1 MIAVILAAG
10 MARRLRPLTE
20 HKPKCL
26 LQIGSRS
33 LLERSVDNLV
43 AAGIREIVVVTGYLS
58 QMITEFLVARY
69 PQLTFHFIDNTD
81 YANTNNIYSLWLARP
96 FVDGKDYILLDSDI
110 LYDGGII
117 GQLLSEKASIL
128 TVSRHPL
135 GEEEMK
141 VVVDEKG
148 NIVEISK
155 TCDPAAAMGESVGIE
170 KINADYSAALYS
182 LLDTMMNKEGLVD
195 VFYELAFQR
204 LIPQGFCFK
213 VMDIP
218 NYFTIE
224 LDTVDDFENAKHLI
238 PKELF

>member
-43 AAGIREIVVVTGYLS
+43 VAGIREIVVVTGYLS

-96 FVDGKDYILLDSDI
+96 FVDGKDFILLDSDI

-117 GQLLSEKASIL
+117 GQVLSEKASIL

-170 KINADYSAALYS
+170 KINADYSAALYC

-213 VMDIP
+213 VMDIS

>member
-26 LQIGSRS
+26 LRIGTRS

-69 PQLTFHFIDNTD
+69 PKLTFHFIDNTD
-81 YANTNNIYSLWLARP
+81 YARTNNIYSLWLARP
-96 FVDGKDYILLDSDI
+96 FVEGKDFILLDSDI

-117 GQLLSEKASIL
+117 EQVLGEEASIL

-141 VVVDEKG
+141 VVVDE
-148 NIVEISK
+148 NDSIVEISK
-155 TCDPAAAMGESVGIE
+155 SCDPAIAMGESVGIE
-170 KINADYSAALYS
+170 KINADYSAALYR

-195 VFYELAFQR
+195 VFYEQAFQR
-204 LIPQGFCFK
+204 LIPKGFCFK
-213 VMDIP
+213 VMDIS

-224 LDTVDDFENAKHLI
+224 LDTVEDFENAKHLI
-238 PKELF
+238 PKELY

>member
-26 LQIGSRS
+26 LQIGSWS

-96 FVDGKDYILLDSDI
+96 FVDGKDFILLDSDI

>member
-26 LQIGSRS
+26 LRIGTRS

-43 AAGIREIVVVTGYLS
+43 AAGISEIVVVTGYLS

-69 PQLTFHFIDNTD
+69 PKLTFHFIDNTD
-81 YANTNNIYSLWLARP
+81 YARTNNIYSLWLARP
-96 FVDGKDYILLDSDI
+96 FVEGKDFILLDSDI

-117 GQLLSEKASIL
+117 EQVLGEEASIL

-141 VVVDEKG
+141 VVVDENG
-148 NIVEISK
+148 SIVEISK
-155 TCDPAAAMGESVGIE
+155 SCDPAIAMGESVGIE
-170 KINADYSAALYS
+170 KINADYSAALYR

-195 VFYELAFQR
+195 VFYEQAFQR
-204 LIPQGFCFK
+204 LIPKGFCFK
-213 VMDIP
+213 VMDIS

-224 LDTVDDFENAKHLI
+224 LDTVEDFENAKHLI
-238 PKELF
+238 PKELY

>member
-26 LQIGSRS
+26 LRIGTRS

-69 PQLTFHFIDNTD
+69 PKLTFHFIDNTD
-81 YANTNNIYSLWLARP
+81 YARTNNIYSLWLARP
-96 FVDGKDYILLDSDI
+96 FVEGKDFILLDSDI

-117 GQLLSEKASIL
+117 EQVLGEEASIL

-141 VVVDEKG
+141 VVVDENG
-148 NIVEISK
+148 SIVEISK
-155 TCDPAAAMGESVGIE
+155 SCDPAIAMGESVGIE
-170 KINADYSAALYS
+170 KINADYSAALYR

-195 VFYELAFQR
+195 VFYEQAFQR
-204 LIPQGFCFK
+204 LIPKGFCFK
-213 VMDIP
+213 VMDIS

-224 LDTVDDFENAKHLI
+224 LDTVEDFENAKHLI
-238 PKELF
+238 PKELY

>member
-96 FVDGKDYILLDSDI
+96 FVDGKDFILLDSDI

>member
-10 MARRLRPLTE
+10 MAKRLRPLTE

-96 FVDGKDYILLDSDI
+96 FVDGKDFILLDSDI

-117 GQLLSEKASIL
+117 GQVLSEKASIL
-128 TVSRHPL
+128 TVSKHPL

-148 NIVEISK
+148 SIVEISK

-170 KINADYSAALYS
+170 KINADYSAALYC

-204 LIPQGFCFK
+204 LIRQGFCFK
-213 VMDIP
+213 VMDIS
-218 NYFTIE
+218 NSFTIE

>member
-26 LQIGSRS
+26 LRIGTRS

-69 PQLTFHFIDNTD
+69 PKLTFHFIDNTD
-81 YANTNNIYSLWLARP
+81 YARTNNIYSLWLARP
-96 FVDGKDYILLDSDI
+96 FVEGKDFILLDSDI

-117 GQLLSEKASIL
+117 EQVLGEEASIL

-141 VVVDEKG
+141 VVVDENG
-148 NIVEISK
+148 SIVEISK
-155 TCDPAAAMGESVGIE
+155 SSDPAIAMGESVGIE
-170 KINADYSAALYS
+170 KINADYSAALYR

-195 VFYELAFQR
+195 VFYEQAFQR
-204 LIPQGFCFK
+204 LIPKGFCFK
-213 VMDIP
+213 VMDIS

-224 LDTVDDFENAKHLI
+224 LDTVEDFENAKHLI
-238 PKELF
+238 PKELY

>member
-26 LQIGSRS
+26 LRIGTRS

-69 PQLTFHFIDNTD
+69 PKLTFHFIDNTD
-81 YANTNNIYSLWLARP
+81 YARTNNIYSLWLARP
-96 FVDGKDYILLDSDI
+96 FVEGKDFILLDSDI

-117 GQLLSEKASIL
+117 EQVLGEEASIL

-141 VVVDEKG
+141 VVVDENG
-148 NIVEISK
+148 SIVEISK
-155 TCDPAAAMGESVGIE
+155 SSDPAIAMGESVGIE
-170 KINADYSAALYS
+170 KINADYSAALYR

-195 VFYELAFQR
+195 VFYEQAFQR
-204 LIPQGFCFK
+204 LIPKGFCFK
-213 VMDIP
+213 VMDIS

-224 LDTVDDFENAKHLI
+224 PDTVEDFENAKHLI
-238 PKELF
+238 PKELY

>member
-10 MARRLRPLTE
+10 MAKRLRPLTE

-33 LLERSVDNLV
+33 LLECSVDNLV

-96 FVDGKDYILLDSDI
+96 FVDGKDFILLDSDI

-117 GQLLSEKASIL
+117 GQVLSEKASIL
-128 TVSRHPL
+128 TVSKHPL

-148 NIVEISK
+148 SIVEISK

-170 KINADYSAALYS
+170 KINADYSAALYC

-213 VMDIP
+213 VMDIS

-224 LDTVDDFENAKHLI
+224 LDTADDFENAKHLI

>member
-10 MARRLRPLTE
+10 MAKRLRPLTE

-69 PQLTFHFIDNTD
+69 PQLAFHFIDNTD

-96 FVDGKDYILLDSDI
+96 FVDGKDFILLDSDI
-110 LYDGGII
+110 LYDGRII
-117 GQLLSEKASIL
+117 GQVLSEKASIL
-128 TVSRHPL
+128 TVSKHPL
-135 GEEEMK
+135 AEEEMK

-148 NIVEISK
+148 SIVEISK

-170 KINADYSAALYS
+170 KINADYSAALYC

-204 LIPQGFCFK
+204 LIRQGFCFK
-213 VMDIP
+213 VMDIS

>member
-26 LQIGSRS
+26 LRIGTRS

-69 PQLTFHFIDNTD
+69 PKLTFHFIDNTD
-81 YANTNNIYSLWLARP
+81 YARTNNIYSLWLARP
-96 FVDGKDYILLDSDI
+96 FVEGKDFILLDSDI

-117 GQLLSEKASIL
+117 EQVLGEEASIL

-141 VVVDEKG
+141 VVVDENG
-148 NIVEISK
+148 SIVEISK
-155 TCDPAAAMGESVGIE
+155 SCDPAIAMGESVGIE
-170 KINADYSAALYS
+170 KINADYSAALYR

-195 VFYELAFQR
+195 IFYEQAFQR
-204 LIPQGFCFK
+204 LIPKGFCFK
-213 VMDIP
+213 VMDIS

-224 LDTVDDFENAKHLI
+224 LDTVEDFENAKHLI
-238 PKELF
+238 PKELY

>member
-1 MIAVILAAG
+1 
-10 MARRLRPLTE
+10 
-20 HKPKCL
+20 
-26 LQIGSRS
+26 
-33 LLERSVDNLV
+33 
-43 AAGIREIVVVTGYLS
+43 
-58 QMITEFLVARY
+58 
-69 PQLTFHFIDNTD
+69 
-81 YANTNNIYSLWLARP
+81 
-96 FVDGKDYILLDSDI
+96 
-110 LYDGGII
+110 
-117 GQLLSEKASIL
+117 
-128 TVSRHPL
+128 
-135 GEEEMK
+135 MK

-148 NIVEISK
+148 SIVEISK

-170 KINADYSAALYS
+170 KINADYSAALYC

-213 VMDIP
+213 VMDIS